1 MKYFPYEE
9 IFRKNHYTGVKGED
23 SAQAARVA
31 VAASAVVGVEGIAGR
46 VEVFLLLIL
55 LVALLVVFHP
65 LAIALVGLRLVL
77 LYGLRLHHVD
87 SRGKEV
93 PALRLVPV
101 LLDVHRLGIVIDE
114 VRLPQRVVITQIGR
128 AHV

>member
-65 LAIALVGLRLVL
+65 LAIALVGLRLVAKRSQL
-77 LYGLRLHHVD
+77 
-87 SRGKEV
+87 S
-93 PALRLVPV
+93 V
-101 LLDVHRLGIVIDE
+101 LSQFFLMFTDLG
-114 VRLPQRVVITQIGR
+114 
-128 AHV
+128 